1 MIGPRACGEFI
12 KFFAASRYIALGMA
26 VQLSLSKS
34 NNVRRW
40 ARVFGAFGLLACT
53 IAAGCSRGG
62 YQDGDDTDKKKDGSV
77 YDGAGFDLRH
87 GDSEDGGNSDGG
99 TDLGMNPRDLAT
111 APDLSVS
118 TDPFEPTSCSAP
130 ALSSTQAL
138 AILGTSTR
146 MKLADA
152 TLYRRQRTCT
162 GTTPDTCGA
171 WSAAVPHE
179 QLLLTY
185 SGGVTT
191 DYKNFSFPTHL
202 ILFQQGGQPKLSIRH
217 TSDYLHDASKD
228 TRGVVFAFGADP
240 MLNTYPV
247 INVWDF
253 APKPSRYEDLAGRL
267 GDKAM
272 LHAAEHCARVVIPT
286 GVTQEIAALYTY

>member
-1 MIGPRACGEFI
+1 MTV
-12 KFFAASRYIALGMA
+12 K
-26 VQLSLSKS
+26 VSLSIS
-34 NNVRRW
+34 PNLRRW
-40 ARVFGAFGLLACT
+40 AAALSLLAG
-53 IAAGCSRGG
+53 IGAARCSRGG
-62 YQDGDDTDKKKDGSV
+62 YQDPEDSDQKKDGSIL
-77 YDGAGFDLRH
+77 DSAGDDLRQ
-87 GDSEDGGNSDGG
+87 GGSDAGSGDGGSDGSV
-99 TDLGMNPRDLAT
+99 DPRDLAT
-111 APDLSVS
+111 SSDLRMPS
-118 TDPFEPTSCSAP
+118 TDPFDPGSCSAS
-130 ALSSTQAL
+130 ALSSAQAL

-146 MKLADA
+146 AKLADA

-171 WSAAVPHE
+171 WGAAVPHE

-191 DYKNFSFPTHL
+191 DYKNFNFPTHL

-217 TSDYLHDASKD
+217 TSDYLHDANAD
-228 TRGVVFAFGADP
+228 TRGVVFPFGADP

>member
-1 MIGPRACGEFI
+1 M
-12 KFFAASRYIALGMA
+12 AAKEPLPN
-26 VQLSLSKS
+26 SK
-34 NNVRRW
+34 NLRRW
-40 ARVFGAFGLLACT
+40 AGALSLIAC
-53 IAAGCSRGG
+53 IGAAGCSRGG
-62 YQDGDDTDKKKDGSV
+62 YQEGDDSEKKKDGSV
-77 YDGAGFDLRH
+77 LDGAGVDLRH
-87 GDSEDGGNSDGG
+87 GSSDDGGVSDGG
-99 TDLGMNPRDLAT
+99 SDGSIDPRDLAT
-111 APDLSVS
+111 AADLSKPT
-118 TDPFEPTSCSAP
+118 TDPFDPASCSAP
-130 ALSSTQAL
+130 AMSVAQAL
-138 AILGTSTR
+138 VMLGTSTR
-146 MKLADA
+146 LKLADA

-171 WSAAVPHE
+171 WGAPVPHE

-191 DYKNFSFPTHL
+191 DYKSFSFPTHL
-202 ILFQQGGQPKLSIRH
+202 ILFEQGVTAKLSIRH
-217 TSDYLHDASKD
+217 TSDYLHDANAD
-228 TRGVVFAFGADP
+228 TRGVVFPFGADP